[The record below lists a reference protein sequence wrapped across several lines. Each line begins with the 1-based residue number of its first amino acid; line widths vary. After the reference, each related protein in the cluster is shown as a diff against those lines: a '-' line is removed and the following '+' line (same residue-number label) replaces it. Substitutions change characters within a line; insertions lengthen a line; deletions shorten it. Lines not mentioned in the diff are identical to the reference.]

1 MRASGWAIIIAGLV
15 LLAVALLGG
24 DAILG
29 GNQIAFFVVL
39 AAGVVCLGYGA
50 MKQFGGEDAET
61 AEGRTLADEVLFR
74 TLSRMA
80 SADTNIGQSEVE
92 TVQRIYQAAS
102 GEEVTAG
109 DVRTAARGDL
119 YEDRPFDKYL
129 SGVEGRLSHDEK
141 MRVVKAM
148 CEVIGAD
155 ERTSP
160 FETEFFNM
168 VTENLKLTAADL
180 ADLRAASAPTEP
192 APAEPAAAP
201 SEPDAPSEPASDE
214 TDDEEEDKTPPG
226 GPGPTVT

>member
-50 MKQFGGEDAET
+50 MRQFGGEDAET
-61 AEGRTLADEVLFR
+61 AEGRSLADEVLFR

-80 SADTNIGQSEVE
+80 SADTNIGKAEVE

-102 GEEVTAG
+102 GEAVTAG

-129 SGVEGRLSHDEK
+129 SGVESRLSNDEK

-168 VTENLKLTAADL
+168 VTENLKLTPADL
-180 ADLRAASAPTEP
+180 ADLRAASVPSEP
-192 APAEPAAAP
+192 APAAAAP
-201 SEPDAPSEPASDE
+201 SEPATPAEPAGE
-214 TDDEEEDKTPPG
+214 TADDGEEETPPG